1 MVFIPNRKLGENLLK
16 FFVLLALVFLSLYS
30 NENFKINK
38 IERDLINP
46 EGTIELTSLYST
58 TLKKHD
64 NDDLSLDLRYSFS
77 KRLEFVFLGANYLFY
92 NDDVNDYVAGVRFI
106 GGESSNGADG
116 TTDLAFDFQLKGKNR
131 FLDNKYALEYHAIYR
146 HVFRSS
152 GKDEQKFEFLIE
164 PMISI
169 NQYVSFSLSSRYIYR
184 NGTAFD
190 SFTDIKYYDVG
201 CNLYVNVNKYI
212 EFYVKYAHFNHSSSS
227 SFAFTSSFDFDYDF
241 LNKNGNRI
249 GFGGSFRFF
258 F

>member
-1 MVFIPNRKLGENLLK
+1 MLKCFI
-16 FFVLLALVFLSLYS
+16 LVILMFTGLFS
-30 NENFKINK
+30 NESFKMNK
-38 IERDLINP
+38 VERDLINP
-46 EGTIELTSLYST
+46 EGTIELTPQYST
-58 TLKKHD
+58 TLKKHN
-64 NDDLSLDLRYSFS
+64 NDDSSLGLRYSFS

-92 NDDVNDYVAGVRFI
+92 TDDVNDYVAGVRFI

-116 TTDLAFDFQLKGKNR
+116 TTDLGFDFQLKGKNR

-146 HVFRSS
+146 HVFRSP
-152 GKDEQKFEFLIE
+152 GKDEQKVEFLIE

-190 SFTDIKYYDVG
+190 SFTDTNYYDVG

-212 EFYVKYAHFNHSSSS
+212 ELYIKYAHFNHLSSSS
-227 SFAFTSSFDFDYDF
+227 SAFTSSFDFDYDF